1 MPAAFTVREF
11 LDLVTALERH
21 PEWRQELRRLLLTDD
36 VLTLPRVVRELA
48 EAQKRTEAIVA
59 ELVEAHRQAEKR
71 LAGVEERLTRLEAT
85 VAELAE
91 AHRQA
96 EKRLAAAEERL
107 SRVEERLAGVEE
119 RLAGVEERLTR
130 LEAVVAEL
138 AEAHRQAEKRLAAAE
153 ERLTG
158 VEERLTRLEA
168 VVAELAEAQK
178 RSEERLTR
186 LEATVA
192 ELAEAQKRTEEY
204 LKELAGAQARVET
217 RLSRL
222 ESIIGVTVE
231 EEAADVLRV
240 VLERKGYRVRG
251 GPIWWRPDGEVDVI
265 LPVEDP
271 EGRYI
276 HVVLEAK
283 ARLGWRAVEAWAHR
297 MRSEGF
303 RARLAED
310 GFAGPYLI
318 YVYGMRA
325 DTSAEQAAQNLGI
338 GLLVPRGEVIPPKGP
353 E

>member
-59 ELVEAHRQAEKR
+59 EL
-71 LAGVEERLTRLEAT
+71 
-85 VAELAE
+85 AE

-119 RLAGVEERLTR
+119 RLTR
-130 LEAVVAEL
+130 LEAV
-138 AEAHRQAEKRLAAAE
+138 
-153 ERLTG
+153 
-158 VEERLTRLEA
+158 
-168 VVAELAEAQK
+168 
-178 RSEERLTR
+178 
-186 LEATVA
+186 VA

-276 HVVLEAK
+276 HLVLEAK

-318 YVYGMRA
+318 YVCGMRA

-338 GLLVPRGEVIPPKGP
+338 GLLVPRGEVIPPRGP